1 MIKNITPALVL
12 SLLVSV
18 PAQAKSVPK
27 EHVTTLQTEQL
38 LERYGAGFASLEHK
52 NMGDMIR
59 IYLPSNKLT
68 LPNGIQLSYGELV
81 MYAGDLFGD
90 PKKPISSC
98 TDKEKQSCFEAQFN
112 ALAVQGNTTDTQCT
126 NPLNQIKHLVTYMN
140 TVESDLNKAR
150 QQGINDWEFY
160 SLHDETKPLNKITC
174 GGSIISG
181 LFPFGSYLKLARVN
195 YDHFAP
201 DSVTAY
207 TVGHQYALN
216 TALRAY
222 QKKQQGEIDD
232 AIKLLELAYAQNA
245 FANHY
250 LTDSFSSGHMRVPR
264 RAIAQDIMLP
274 KILNLLIANIMH
286 DEDNEHGL
294 NVVNAE
300 GSSWIAYGDN
310 YLYRPEAEQQ
320 RGIMLDAMQRS
331 ADSIY
336 QTFNTG
342 ILPKSY
348 SELDLFPVYSK
359 INELNDTAPLFK
371 VEDGVLLKRV
381 KNHDVND
388 HHWTKYWSGLVTL
401 MKFKL

>member
-18 PAQAKSVPK
+18 PSQAKSVPK
-27 EHVTTLQTEQL
+27 EHVTSLQTEQL

-59 IYLPSNKLT
+59 IHLPSNKLT

-90 PKKPISSC
+90 PNKPISSC
-98 TDKEKQSCFEAQFN
+98 TDKEKHSCFEAQFN

-140 TVESDLNKAR
+140 TVESDLNNAR
-150 QQGINDWEFY
+150 QQGINDWDFY
-160 SLHDETKPLNKITC
+160 SQHDETTPLNKITC
-174 GGSIISG
+174 GGSLISG
-181 LFPFGSYLKLARVN
+181 LLPFGNYLKLARVN

-201 DSVTAY
+201 DSITAY
-207 TVGHQYALN
+207 TAGHQYALN

-222 QKKQQGEIDD
+222 QKKQQGDFD
-232 AIKLLELAYAQNA
+232 NANKLLELAYAQNA

-250 LTDSFSSGHMRVPR
+250 LTD
-264 RAIAQDIMLP
+264 
-274 KILNLLIANIMH
+274 
-286 DEDNEHGL
+286 
-294 NVVNAE
+294 
-300 GSSWIAYGDN
+300 
-310 YLYRPEAEQQ
+310 
-320 RGIMLDAMQRS
+320 AMQRS

-336 QTFNTG
+336 HTYNTG
-342 ILPKSY
+342 TLPKSY
-348 SELDLFPVYSK
+348 SELDLFPDYSI

-381 KNHDVND
+381 KNDDVYD